1 MNLIDDCSTTNQ
13 RIKLDR
19 ERTTMVDEE
28 GRITNKEKGGDHPTT
43 VEAVEGLLEVEEAQV
58 VDDLWITLED

>member
-1 MNLIDDCSTTNQ
+1 MNLIDDCTTTNQ

-28 GRITNKEKGGDHPTT
+28 GLITNKEKEGDHPTT
-43 VEAVEGLLEVEEAQV
+43 VGVAEGLLEVEEAQV